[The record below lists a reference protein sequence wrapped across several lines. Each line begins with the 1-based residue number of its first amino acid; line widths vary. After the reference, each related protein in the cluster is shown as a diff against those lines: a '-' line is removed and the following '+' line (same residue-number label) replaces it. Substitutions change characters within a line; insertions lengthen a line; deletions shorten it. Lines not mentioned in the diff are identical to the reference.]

1 MSVKWIIVYI
11 MTKFMILFINH
22 YAILSKELKVSQSY
36 QYNTQ
41 FALED
46 AFLEADVLIG
56 WLNPPFK
63 GYIGMSLSNKCKNAM
78 YTTAQSPHTS
88 IFEDILAI
96 TSLLSLQSPQT
107 IHHVIFFLFFTGS
120 SILPCYG
127 RLGLSLVLYDCLPL
141 PWDILLLLLLSRF
154 SRVQLYETP

>member
-107 IHHVIFFLFFTGS
+107 IHHVIFFLFF
-120 SILPCYG
+120 LLEVLFY
-127 RLGLSLVLYDCLPL
+127 LAMVDWDFHLSCMIAYLCL
-141 PWDILLLLLLSRF
+141 
-154 SRVQLYETP
+154 ETYCCCCC